1 MAFADQDEPAECSDG
16 RIVNRV
22 PRRFIRGFEPEVFL
36 DRGETRLIGVRAF
49 ADQKRKMK
57 NMSGPE
63 KRTYGLAPSS
73 CQKSDR
79 PLLVACCGTKSDLSS
94 SEKLIELYQNR
105 RMGQR
110 LFDSLGSKRNK
121 VFHDAL
127 AQVFGFRGVSNLSR

>member
-57 NMSGPE
+57 NMSGTREADIRPRVQLMPE
-63 KRTYGLAPSS
+63 V
-73 CQKSDR
+73 R
-79 PLLVACCGTKSDLSS
+79 PAA
-94 SEKLIELYQNR
+94 
-105 RMGQR
+105 
-110 LFDSLGSKRNK
+110 LGGMLWYEIRP
-121 VFHDAL
+121 F
-127 AQVFGFRGVSNLSR
+127 